1 MVRYERRKEKE
12 GCSAMTAPSQGAAYF
27 CLNWLISP
35 RPLRPGENLVIM
47 DSMGGGME
55 GGRGEGRAG
64 GRI

>member
-1 MVRYERRKEKE
+1 MVGYERRKENE

-27 CLNWLISP
+27 CLNWLMSTRSP
-35 RPLRPGENLVIM
+35 RPGENLVIM
-47 DSMGGGME
+47 NSMGDGME